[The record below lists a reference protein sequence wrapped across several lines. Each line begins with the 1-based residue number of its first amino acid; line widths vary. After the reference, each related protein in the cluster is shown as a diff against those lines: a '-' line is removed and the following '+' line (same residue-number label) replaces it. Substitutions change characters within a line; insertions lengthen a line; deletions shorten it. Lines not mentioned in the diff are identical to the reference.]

1 MSVDDGD
8 VLCIDESDE
17 EGSTLPYHVVHPLP
31 CPSPRLN
38 RLAPALNPCLLARRK
53 SSVQISAGD
62 IAAALQKRYV
72 TARVTSHLMPPL

>member
-17 EGSTLPYHVVHPLP
+17 EGSTLPYRVVHPLP
-31 CPSPRLN
+31 CQLN
-38 RLAPALNPCLLARRK
+38 KLAPALNPCLLARRK